1 MPRFKTIVY
10 EETIVFDVTY
20 CRWNPPEEAYDG
32 GDGPGSCTPYRA
44 GYYDHGVKKGLTA
57 SARKKFIAQMNKN
70 YRNLG
75 NKDRGPC
82 EVKTRQVWKKISE
95 KISTRQPKVKS

>member
-1 MPRFKTIVY
+1 MPRFKTVVY

-20 CRWNPPEEAYDG
+20 CRWNPPEEAF
-32 GDGPGSCTPYRA
+32 DGPGMKG
-44 GYYDHGVKKGLTA
+44 GYYDHGVKVGLTT
-57 SARKKFIAQMNKN
+57 SARKKFLAQMNRN

-82 EVKTRQVWKKISE
+82 TVKTRQVWKKISE